1 MGEDFMAKHSIG
13 KMIAALRKTK
23 GWTQVDLA
31 EKLNI
36 SDKAVSKWESEAGY
50 PEITMFPQLA
60 DLFEVSIDYLMTGK
74 EMQPEIITISK
85 AELCA
90 KNDDAT
96 LLKDIDFSQK
106 DESNKCLIDYIK
118 QYESLNVFAA
128 LCAADDRAKG
138 SFDLLTFLKFCLL
151 SNHLELLNKT
161 GFWLKP
167 QICSYR
173 FDSPEDI
180 MGLMPVGALE
190 HFGQLQGKDQYA
202 CILPNDFFTMIASDK
217 RINDKTIDFL
227 LGKQRGRKCIWY
239 HAFPYLIDACYVAE
253 SVELLERL
261 LTLAEENNQYAYDNL
276 NDRNKYA
283 YNYFFIGF
291 IGLKGGHGLV
301 RILDKTL
308 KSALQKNDFTMVERM
323 NRLNKNVMNYY
334 GEFKCGVISDDEI
347 RVAKL
352 KLDKSVSEQDIIIQ
366 SSIHNGIV
374 VIDEL
379 LAVNDADL
387 IEKTLEKYP
396 VSKYELLND
405 IFGKVRQAV
414 ESDNWRFI
422 LEYAVDHNDEN
433 LAYYALNEKKDR
445 IVSWLSNK
453 EKLPFMGWG
462 RTAYDFFRQNE
473 KENINSKYFQLRS
486 KERFSGEIQ
495 VAAHNLPQR
504 RNSKT
509 IYNIDELVEY
519 IKLCKKQVVDDFK
532 ESHNAGKIIEELN
545 EEYFRKELDNGNV
558 ELVAIKLCV
567 RLEAVLKSK
576 YHYEG
581 DFSEMLERFCK
592 EQGKHLVDDGWGY
605 MVSHTEDFVSYLQK
619 LRRYRNSIV
628 HSEKKVDKMTKE
640 ELEFCIKY
648 ICEMK

>member
-1 MGEDFMAKHSIG
+1 MAEHSIG
-13 KMIAALRKTK
+13 KMIAALRKAK

-36 SDKAVSKWESEAGY
+36 SDKTVSKWESEAGY
-50 PEITMFPQLA
+50 PEITMFPRLA
-60 DLFEVSIDYLMTGK
+60 DFFGVSIDYLMIGK
-74 EMQPEIITISK
+74 EVQPEIIIMSK

-90 KNDDAT
+90 KNDDVT
-96 LLKDIDFSQK
+96 LLKELDFSQK

-138 SFDLLTFLKFCLL
+138 AFDLLTFLKFCLL
-151 SNHLELLNKT
+151 SNHIELLNKT

-167 QICSYR
+167 RMCSYR
-173 FDSPEDI
+173 FDSPEDM

-190 HFGQLQGKDQYA
+190 HFGKRQGNDQYV
-202 CILPNDFFTMIASDK
+202 CILQDDFFTMIASDK
-217 RINDKTIDFL
+217 RIKETTIDFL
-227 LGKQRGRKCIWY
+227 LGNQRGRKCVWY
-239 HAFPYLIDACYVAE
+239 HAFPYLINACYEVGNTD
-253 SVELLERL
+253 LLERL
-261 LTLAEENNQYAYDNL
+261 LTLSEENNQYAYDNL
-276 NDRNKYA
+276 KDKRNYV
-283 YNYFFIGF
+283 YNYYFIGF
-291 IGLKGGHGLV
+291 QYSKGGHGLV

-308 KSALQKNDFTMVERM
+308 KAALSKNDFAMIDRM
-323 NRLNKNVMNYY
+323 NRLNRNVMNYY
-334 GEFKCGVISDDEI
+334 GEFKCGIVSDDEI

-352 KLDKSVSEQDIIIQ
+352 KLDKSVSAQDIIIQ

-405 IFGKVRQAV
+405 ILGKLRQAV

-422 LEYAVDHNDEN
+422 FEYAVDNNDEN
-433 LAYYALNEKKDR
+433 LTYYVLNEQKDR
-445 IVSWLSNK
+445 IISWLLDK
-453 EKLPFMGWG
+453 GKLPFMRWV

-495 VAAHNLPQR
+495 VLAHNLPQR
-504 RNSKT
+504 RNSKA

-519 IKLCKKQVVDDFK
+519 IKLCKKQVIDDFK

-545 EEYFRKELDNGNV
+545 EEFFRNELAKGNG

-581 DFSEMLERFCK
+581 DFSEKLEKYCSQHGSY
-592 EQGKHLVDDGWGY
+592 EEDDGWGY
-605 MVSHTEDFVSYLQK
+605 MERHTEKFVPYLQK
-619 LRRYRNSIV
+619 LRKYRNSVV
-628 HSEKKVDKMTKE
+628 HSEKKVDSMTKE
-640 ELEFCIKY
+640 ELDFCIQY
-648 ICEMK
+648 ICGLK

>member
-1 MGEDFMAKHSIG
+1 MNKHSIG
-13 KMIAALRKTK
+13 KTIAELRKAK
-23 GWTQVDLA
+23 GWTQVELA
-31 EKLNI
+31 ERLNI
-36 SDKAVSKWESEAGY
+36 SDKAVSKWESETGY
-50 PEITMFPQLA
+50 PEITMFPKLA
-60 DLFEVSIDYLMTGK
+60 DLFGVSIDYLMTGK
-74 EMQPEIITISK
+74 KVQPEIITMSK

-90 KNDDAT
+90 KNDDIT
-96 LLKDIDFSQK
+96 LLKEIDFSQK

-118 QYESLNVFAA
+118 QYESLNVFVA

-138 SFDLLTFLKFCLL
+138 AFDLLTFLKFCLL

-167 QICSYR
+167 RICSYK

-180 MGLMPVGALE
+180 MGLMPIGALE
-190 HFGQLQGKDQYA
+190 HFGQRQGKDQYA
-202 CILPNDFFTMIASDK
+202 CILPDDFFTMIASDK
-217 RINDKTIDFL
+217 RINENTINFL
-227 LGKQRGRKCIWY
+227 LGKQRGRKCVWY
-239 HAFPYLIDACYVAE
+239 HAFPYLIDACYEVGNTN
-253 SVELLERL
+253 LLRRL
-261 LTLAEENNQYAYDNL
+261 LTLSEENNQYAYDNL
-276 NDRNKYA
+276 NDKSNYA
-283 YNYFFIGF
+283 FNYFFIGF
-291 IGLKGGHGLV
+291 KYSNNGHGLV

-308 KSALQKNDFTMVERM
+308 NLALQKNDFEMIDRM
-323 NRLNKNVMNYY
+323 NALNRSVMKYW
-334 GEFKCGVISDDEI
+334 GFKCGIVSDDEI

-352 KLDKSVSEQDIIIQ
+352 KLDKSVSKQDIIIQ

-396 VSKYELLND
+396 VSKYEFLNT
-405 IFGKVRQAV
+405 ILGRIRQAV
-414 ESDNWRFI
+414 ESDDWRFI

-445 IVSWLSNK
+445 IVSWLSDK

-495 VAAHNLPQR
+495 ISAHNLPQR
-504 RNSKT
+504 RNPKT
-509 IYNIDELVEY
+509 IYNIDDLVEY
-519 IKLCKKQVVDDFK
+519 VKLCKKQVVDDFK
-532 ESHNAGKIIEELN
+532 ESHNASKIIEELN
-545 EEYFRKELDNGNV
+545 EEFFRNELAKGNG

-581 DFSEMLERFCK
+581 DFSEMLEKYCSQHGSY
-592 EQGKHLVDDGWGY
+592 EEDDGWGY
-605 MVSHTEDFVSYLQK
+605 MERRTEKFVPYLQK
-619 LRRYRNSIV
+619 LRKYRNSVV
-628 HSEKKVDKMTKE
+628 HSEKKVDSMTKE
-640 ELEFCIKY
+640 ELDFCIQY
-648 ICEMK
+648 ICGLK

>member
-1 MGEDFMAKHSIG
+1 MTEHSIG
-13 KMIAALRKTK
+13 KMIAALRKAK

-36 SDKAVSKWESEAGY
+36 SDKTVSKWESKTGY
-50 PEITMFPQLA
+50 PEITMFPRIA
-60 DLFEVSIDYLMTGK
+60 DLFGVSIDYLMTGK
-74 EMQPEIITISK
+74 EVQPEIITMSK

-90 KNDDAT
+90 KNDDVT
-96 LLKDIDFSQK
+96 LLKVIDFSQK

-138 SFDLLTFLKFCLL
+138 AFDLLTFLKFCLL

-161 GFWLKP
+161 EFWLKP
-167 QICSYR
+167 RICSYR

-190 HFGQLQGKDQYA
+190 HFGNRQGNDQYV
-202 CILPNDFFTMIASDK
+202 CVLPDDFFTMIATDK
-217 RINDKTIDFL
+217 RINETTIDFL
-227 LGKQRGRKCIWY
+227 LGNQRGRKCVWY
-239 HAFPYLIDACYVAE
+239 HAFPYLIDAYYEVGNTK
-253 SVELLERL
+253 LLERL
-261 LTLAEENNQYAYDNL
+261 LTLSEENNQYAYDTL
-276 NDRNKYA
+276 NDRNNYA
-283 YNYFFIGF
+283 FNYFFIGF
-291 IGLKGGHGLV
+291 IRRKDGHGLV

-308 KSALQKNDFTMVERM
+308 KSALQINDFAMIERM
-323 NRLNKNVMNYY
+323 NRLNKDIMNYY
-334 GEFKCGVISDDEI
+334 GGFKCGVVSDDEI

-352 KLDKSVSEQDIIIQ
+352 KLDKSVSAQDIIIQ

-405 IFGKVRQAV
+405 ILEKIRQAV

-422 LEYAVDHNDEN
+422 FEYAVDNNDEN
-433 LAYYALNEKKDR
+433 LTYYVLNEQKDR
-445 IVSWLSNK
+445 IISWLSDK
-453 EKLPFMGWG
+453 VKLPFMGLG

-495 VAAHNLPQR
+495 VSAHNLPQR
-504 RNSKT
+504 RNSKA
-509 IYNIDELVEY
+509 IYNIDELVAY
-519 IKLCKKQVVDDFK
+519 IKLCKKQVIDDFK
-532 ESHNAGKIIEELN
+532 ESHNAGKIIKELN
-545 EEYFRKELDNGNV
+545 EEFFRNELAKGNG

-581 DFSEMLERFCK
+581 DFSEMLEKYCSQHGSY
-592 EQGKHLVDDGWGY
+592 EEDDGWGY
-605 MVSHTEDFVSYLQK
+605 MERRTEKFVPYLQK
-619 LRRYRNSIV
+619 LRKYRNSVV
-628 HSEKKVDKMTKE
+628 HSEKKVDSMTKE
-640 ELEFCIKY
+640 ELDFCIQY
-648 ICEMK
+648 ICGLK

>member
-1 MGEDFMAKHSIG
+1 MNKHSIG
-13 KMIAALRKTK
+13 KTIAELRKAK
-23 GWTQVDLA
+23 GWTQIELA
-31 EKLNI
+31 ERLNI

-60 DLFEVSIDYLMTGK
+60 NLFEVSIDYLMTGK

-90 KNDDAT
+90 KNDDIT
-96 LLKDIDFSQK
+96 LLKEIDFSQK

-138 SFDLLTFLKFCLL
+138 AFDLLTFLKFCLL

-167 QICSYR
+167 RICSYK

-190 HFGQLQGKDQYA
+190 HFGQRQGNDQYV
-202 CILPNDFFTMIASDK
+202 CVLPDDFFTMIATDK
-217 RINDKTIDFL
+217 RINETTIDFL
-227 LGKQRGRKCIWY
+227 LGKQRGRKCVWY
-239 HAFPYLIDACYVAE
+239 HAFPYLIDACYEVGNTD
-253 SVELLERL
+253 LLGRL
-261 LTLAEENNQYAYDNL
+261 LALSEENNQYAYDNL
-276 NDRNKYA
+276 NDKSNYA
-283 YNYFFIGF
+283 FNYFFIGF
-291 IGLKGGHGLV
+291 KYSNNGHGLV

-308 KSALQKNDFTMVERM
+308 NSALQKNDFEMIDRM
-323 NRLNKNVMNYY
+323 NALNRNVMKYWI
-334 GEFKCGVISDDEI
+334 FKCGIVSDDEI

-352 KLDKSVSEQDIIIQ
+352 KLDKSVSKQDIIIQ

-387 IEKTLEKYP
+387 IEKTLEKHP

-405 IFGKVRQAV
+405 ILGKVRKAV

-422 LEYAVDHNDEN
+422 FEYAADNNDEN
-433 LAYYALNEKKDR
+433 LNYYVLNEQKDR
-445 IVSWLSNK
+445 IISWLSDK
-453 EKLPFMGWG
+453 GKLPFMGWG

-473 KENINSKYFQLRS
+473 KENINLKYFQLRS

-495 VAAHNLPQR
+495 VSAHNLPQR

-519 IKLCKKQVVDDFK
+519 IKLCKKQVIDDFK

-545 EEYFRKELDNGNV
+545 EEFFRNELAKGNG

-576 YHYEG
+576 YHYES
-581 DFSEMLERFCK
+581 DFSEMLEKYCSQHGSY
-592 EQGKHLVDDGWGY
+592 EEDDGWGY
-605 MVSHTEDFVSYLQK
+605 MERRTEKFVPYLQK
-619 LRRYRNSIV
+619 LRKYRNSVV
-628 HSEKKVDKMTKE
+628 HSEKKVDSMTKE
-640 ELEFCIKY
+640 ELDFCIQY
-648 ICEMK
+648 ICGLK

>member
-1 MGEDFMAKHSIG
+1 MAEHSIG
-13 KMIAALRKTK
+13 KMIAALRKAK

-36 SDKAVSKWESEAGY
+36 SDKTVSKWESEAGY
-50 PEITMFPQLA
+50 PEITMFPRLA
-60 DLFEVSIDYLMTGK
+60 DFFGVSIDYLMIGK
-74 EMQPEIITISK
+74 EVQPEIITMSK

-90 KNDDAT
+90 KNDDVT
-96 LLKDIDFSQK
+96 LLKELDFSQK

-138 SFDLLTFLKFCLL
+138 AFDLLTFLKFCLL
-151 SNHLELLNKT
+151 SNHIELLNKT

-167 QICSYR
+167 RMCSYR
-173 FDSPEDI
+173 FDSPEDM

-190 HFGQLQGKDQYA
+190 HFGKRQGNDQYV
-202 CILPNDFFTMIASDK
+202 CVLQDEFFTMIATDN
-217 RINDKTIDFL
+217 RIKETTIDFL
-227 LGKQRGRKCIWY
+227 LGNQRGRKCVWY
-239 HAFPYLIDACYVAE
+239 HAFPYLINACYEVGNTD
-253 SVELLERL
+253 LLERL
-261 LTLAEENNQYAYDNL
+261 LTLSEENNQYAYDNL
-276 NDRNKYA
+276 KDKRNYV
-283 YNYFFIGF
+283 YNYYFIGF
-291 IGLKGGHGLV
+291 QYSKGGHGLV

-308 KSALQKNDFTMVERM
+308 KAALSKNDFAMIDRM
-323 NRLNKNVMNYY
+323 NRLNRNVMNYY
-334 GEFKCGVISDDEI
+334 GEFKCGIVSDDEI

-352 KLDKSVSEQDIIIQ
+352 KLDKSVSAQDIIIQ

-387 IEKTLEKYP
+387 IEKTLKKYP

-405 IFGKVRQAV
+405 ILGKLRQAV

-422 LEYAVDHNDEN
+422 FEYAVDNNDEN
-433 LAYYALNEKKDR
+433 LTYYVLNEQKDR
-445 IVSWLSNK
+445 IISWLSDK
-453 EKLPFMGWG
+453 GKLPFMGWV

-495 VAAHNLPQR
+495 VLAHNLPQR
-504 RNSKT
+504 RNSKA

-519 IKLCKKQVVDDFK
+519 IKLCKKQVIDDFK
-532 ESHNAGKIIEELN
+532 ESHNAGKIIGELS
-545 EEYFRKELDNGNV
+545 EEYFRKELDKGNI

-567 RLEAVLKSK
+567 RLETVLKSK

-581 DFSEMLERFCK
+581 DFSEILEKYCSQYGVY
-592 EQGKHLVDDGWGY
+592 EEDDGWGY
-605 MVSHTEDFVSYLQK
+605 IETRTHEFVTYLQK
-619 LRRYRNSIV
+619 LRKYRNSIV
-628 HSEKKVDKMTKE
+628 HSEKKVDGMTKE
-640 ELEFCIKY
+640 ELDFCITY

>member
-1 MGEDFMAKHSIG
+1 MAEHSIG
-13 KMIAALRKTK
+13 KMIAALRKAK

-50 PEITMFPQLA
+50 PEITMFPKLA
-60 DLFEVSIDYLMTGK
+60 DLFGVSIDYLMTGK
-74 EMQPEIITISK
+74 EVQPEIITMSK

-90 KNDDAT
+90 KNDDIT
-96 LLKDIDFSQK
+96 LLKEIDFSQK

-118 QYESLNVFAA
+118 QYESLNVFVA

-138 SFDLLTFLKFCLL
+138 AFDLLTFLKFCLL

-167 QICSYR
+167 RICSYS

-180 MGLMPVGALE
+180 MGLMPIGALE
-190 HFGQLQGKDQYA
+190 HFGKRQGNDQYV
-202 CILPNDFFTMIASDK
+202 CVLPDDFFTMIATDK
-217 RINDKTIDFL
+217 RINETTIDFL
-227 LGKQRGRKCIWY
+227 LGKQRGRKCVWY
-239 HAFPYLIDACYVAE
+239 HAFPYLIDACYEVGNTD
-253 SVELLERL
+253 LLERL
-261 LTLAEENNQYAYDNL
+261 LTLSEENNQYAYDNL
-276 NDRNKYA
+276 KDKRNYVN
-283 YNYFFIGF
+283 NYYFIGF
-291 IGLKGGHGLV
+291 QYSKVGHGLV

-308 KSALQKNDFTMVERM
+308 RAALQKNDFEMIDRM
-323 NRLNKNVMNYY
+323 NSLNRGVISWGFN
-334 GEFKCGVISDDEI
+334 CGVVSDDEI

-352 KLDKSVSEQDIIIQ
+352 KLDNAVSEHDIIVQ

-379 LAVNDADL
+379 LQVNDADL
-387 IEKTLEKYP
+387 IEKALEEYP
-396 VSKYELLND
+396 VSKYELLNT
-405 IFGKVRQAV
+405 ILKKMRQAV
-414 ESDNWRFI
+414 ESDDWRFI
-422 LEYAVDHNDEN
+422 FEYAVDNNDEN
-433 LAYYALNEKKDR
+433 LTYYVLNGQKDR
-445 IVSWLSNK
+445 IISWLSDK
-453 EKLPFMGWG
+453 GKLPFMGWG

-473 KENINSKYFQLRS
+473 KENINSKYLQLRS
-486 KERFSGEIQ
+486 RERFSGEIQ
-495 VAAHNLPQR
+495 VSAHNLPQR
-504 RNSKT
+504 RNSKA

-532 ESHNAGKIIEELN
+532 VSHNTGKIIEELN
-545 EEYFRKELDNGNV
+545 EEFFRNELAKGND
-558 ELVAIKLCV
+558 ELVVIKLCV

-592 EQGKHLVDDGWGY
+592 EQGEHLVDDGWDY
-605 MVSHTEDFVSYLQK
+605 MVSRKENFVSYLQK
-619 LRRYRNSIV
+619 LRKYRNSIV

>member
-1 MGEDFMAKHSIG
+1 MNKHSIG
-13 KMIAALRKTK
+13 KTIAELRKAK
-23 GWTQVDLA
+23 GWTQVELS
-31 EKLNI
+31 ERLNI

-60 DLFEVSIDYLMTGK
+60 NLFEVSIDYLMTGK

-90 KNDDAT
+90 KNDDVT
-96 LLKDIDFSQK
+96 LLKDIDFTQK
-106 DESNKCLIDYIK
+106 DENNKCLIDYIQ
-118 QYESLNVFAA
+118 QYESLKVFSA
-128 LCAADDRAKG
+128 LCTTDDRAKG

-151 SNHLELLNKT
+151 SNHLELLNKK

-173 FDSPEDI
+173 FDSAEDI
-180 MGLMPVGALE
+180 MGLMPIGALE
-190 HFGQLQGKDQYA
+190 HFGQRQGKDQYA
-202 CILPNDFFTMIASDK
+202 CILPDDFFTMIASDK
-217 RINDKTIDFL
+217 RINETTINFL
-227 LGKQRGRKCIWY
+227 LGKQRGRKCVWY
-239 HAFPYLIDACYVAE
+239 HAFPYLIDACYEVGNTN
-253 SVELLERL
+253 LLRRL
-261 LTLAEENNQYAYDNL
+261 LTLSEENNQYAYDNL
-276 NDRNKYA
+276 NDKSNYA
-283 YNYFFIGF
+283 FNYFFIGF
-291 IGLKGGHGLV
+291 KYSNNGHGLV

-308 KSALQKNDFTMVERM
+308 NLALQKNDFEMIDRM
-323 NRLNKNVMNYY
+323 NALNRNVMKYW
-334 GEFKCGVISDDEI
+334 GFKCGIVSDDEI

-352 KLDKSVSEQDIIIQ
+352 KLDKSVSKQDIIIQ

-396 VSKYELLND
+396 VSKYEFLNT
-405 IFGKVRQAV
+405 ILGRIRQAV
-414 ESDNWRFI
+414 ESDDWRFI

-445 IVSWLSNK
+445 IVSWLSDK

-495 VAAHNLPQR
+495 ISAHNLPQR
-504 RNSKT
+504 RNPKT
-509 IYNIDELVEY
+509 IYNIDDLVEY
-519 IKLCKKQVVDDFK
+519 VKLCKKQVVDDFK
-532 ESHNAGKIIEELN
+532 ESHNASKIIEELN
-545 EEYFRKELDNGNV
+545 EEFFRNELAKGNGD
-558 ELVAIKLCV
+558 LVAIKLCV

-581 DFSEMLERFCK
+581 DFSEMLEKYCSRHGSY
-592 EQGKHLVDDGWGY
+592 EEDDGWGY
-605 MVSHTEDFVSYLQK
+605 MERRTEKFVPYLQK
-619 LRRYRNSIV
+619 LRKYRNSVV
-628 HSEKKVDKMTKE
+628 HSEKKVDSMTKE
-640 ELEFCIKY
+640 ELDFCIQY
-648 ICEMK
+648 ICGLK

>member
-1 MGEDFMAKHSIG
+1 MNKHSIG
-13 KMIAALRKTK
+13 KTIAELRKAK
-23 GWTQVDLA
+23 GWTQIELA
-31 EKLNI
+31 ERLNI

-60 DLFEVSIDYLMTGK
+60 NLFEVSIDYLMTGK
-74 EMQPEIITISK
+74 KVQPEIITMSK

-90 KNDDAT
+90 KNDDIT
-96 LLKDIDFSQK
+96 LLKEIDFSQK

-138 SFDLLTFLKFCLL
+138 AFDLLTFLKFCLL

-167 QICSYR
+167 RICSYK

-190 HFGQLQGKDQYA
+190 HFGQRQGNDQYV
-202 CILPNDFFTMIASDK
+202 CVLPDDFFTMIASDK
-217 RINDKTIDFL
+217 RINENTINFL
-227 LGKQRGRKCIWY
+227 LGKQRGRKCVWY
-239 HAFPYLIDACYVAE
+239 HAFPYLIDACYEVGNTD
-253 SVELLERL
+253 LLGRL
-261 LTLAEENNQYAYDNL
+261 LALSEENNQYAYDNL
-276 NDRNKYA
+276 NDKSNYA
-283 YNYFFIGF
+283 FNYFFIGF
-291 IGLKGGHGLV
+291 KYSNNGHGLV

-308 KSALQKNDFTMVERM
+308 NLALQKNDFEMIDRM
-323 NRLNKNVMNYY
+323 NALNRNVMKYW
-334 GEFKCGVISDDEI
+334 GFKCGIVSDDEI

-352 KLDKSVSEQDIIIQ
+352 KLDKSVSKQDIIIQ

-396 VSKYELLND
+396 VSKYEFLNT
-405 IFGKVRQAV
+405 ILGRIRQAV
-414 ESDNWRFI
+414 ESDDWRFI

-445 IVSWLSNK
+445 IVSWLSDK

-495 VAAHNLPQR
+495 ISAHNLSQR
-504 RNSKT
+504 RNPKT
-509 IYNIDELVEY
+509 IYNIDDLVEY
-519 IKLCKKQVVDDFK
+519 VKLCKKQVVDDFK
-532 ESHNAGKIIEELN
+532 ESHNASKIIEELN
-545 EEYFRKELDNGNV
+545 EEFFRNELVKGNGD
-558 ELVAIKLCV
+558 LVAIKLCV

-581 DFSEMLERFCK
+581 DFSEMLERYCSQHGSY
-592 EQGKHLVDDGWGY
+592 EEDDGWGY
-605 MVSHTEDFVSYLQK
+605 MEKRTVKFVPYLQK
-619 LRRYRNSIV
+619 LRKYRNSVV
-628 HSEKKVDKMTKE
+628 HSEKKVDSMTKE
-640 ELEFCIKY
+640 ELDFCIQY
-648 ICEMK
+648 ICGLK

>member
-1 MGEDFMAKHSIG
+1 MTEHSIG
-13 KMIAALRKTK
+13 KMIAALRKAK

-36 SDKAVSKWESEAGY
+36 SDKTVSKWESKTGY
-50 PEITMFPQLA
+50 PEITMFPRIA
-60 DLFEVSIDYLMTGK
+60 DLFGVSIDYLMTGK
-74 EMQPEIITISK
+74 EVQPEIITMSK

-90 KNDDAT
+90 KNDDVT
-96 LLKDIDFSQK
+96 LLKVIDFSQK

-138 SFDLLTFLKFCLL
+138 AFDLLTFLKFCLL

-167 QICSYR
+167 RICSYR

-190 HFGQLQGKDQYA
+190 HFGNRQGNDQYV
-202 CILPNDFFTMIASDK
+202 CVLPDDFFTMIATDK
-217 RINDKTIDFL
+217 RINETTIDFL
-227 LGKQRGRKCIWY
+227 LGNQRGRKCVWY
-239 HAFPYLIDACYVAE
+239 HAFPYLIDAYYEVGNTK
-253 SVELLERL
+253 LLERL
-261 LTLAEENNQYAYDNL
+261 LTLSEENNQYAYDTL
-276 NDRNKYA
+276 NDRNNYA
-283 YNYFFIGF
+283 FNYFFIGF
-291 IGLKGGHGLV
+291 IRRKDGHGLV

-308 KSALQKNDFTMVERM
+308 KSALQINDFAMIERM
-323 NRLNKNVMNYY
+323 NRLNKDIMNYY
-334 GEFKCGVISDDEI
+334 GGFKCGVVSDDEI

-352 KLDKSVSEQDIIIQ
+352 KLDKSVSAQDIIIQ

-405 IFGKVRQAV
+405 ILEKIRQAV

-422 LEYAVDHNDEN
+422 FEYAVDNNDEN
-433 LAYYALNEKKDR
+433 LTYYVLNEQKDR
-445 IVSWLSNK
+445 IISWLSDK
-453 EKLPFMGWG
+453 VKLPFMGLG

-495 VAAHNLPQR
+495 VSAHNLPQR
-504 RNSKT
+504 RNSKA
-509 IYNIDELVEY
+509 IYNIDELVAY
-519 IKLCKKQVVDDFK
+519 IKLCKKQVIDDFK
-532 ESHNAGKIIEELN
+532 ESHNAGKIIKELN
-545 EEYFRKELDNGNV
+545 EEFFRNELAKGNG

-581 DFSEMLERFCK
+581 DFSEMLEKYCSQHGSY
-592 EQGKHLVDDGWGY
+592 EEDDGWGY
-605 MVSHTEDFVSYLQK
+605 MERRTEKFVPYLQK
-619 LRRYRNSIV
+619 LRKYRNSVV
-628 HSEKKVDKMTKE
+628 HSEKKVDSMTKE
-640 ELEFCIKY
+640 ELDFCIQY
-648 ICEMK
+648 ICGLK

>member
-1 MGEDFMAKHSIG
+1 
-13 KMIAALRKTK
+13 
-23 GWTQVDLA
+23 
-31 EKLNI
+31 
-36 SDKAVSKWESEAGY
+36 
-50 PEITMFPQLA
+50 
-60 DLFEVSIDYLMTGK
+60 MTGK
-74 EMQPEIITISK
+74 KVQPEIITMSK

-90 KNDDAT
+90 KNDDIT
-96 LLKDIDFSQK
+96 LLKEIDFSQK

-138 SFDLLTFLKFCLL
+138 AFDLLTFLKFCLL

-167 QICSYR
+167 RICSYK

-190 HFGQLQGKDQYA
+190 HFGQRQGNDQYV
-202 CILPNDFFTMIASDK
+202 CVLPDDFFTMIASDK
-217 RINDKTIDFL
+217 RINENTINFL
-227 LGKQRGRKCIWY
+227 LGKQR
-239 HAFPYLIDACYVAE
+239 
-253 SVELLERL
+253 
-261 LTLAEENNQYAYDNL
+261 QYAYDNL
-276 NDRNKYA
+276 NDKSNYA
-283 YNYFFIGF
+283 FNYFFIGF
-291 IGLKGGHGLV
+291 KYSNNGHGLV

-308 KSALQKNDFTMVERM
+308 NLALQKNDFEMIDRM
-323 NRLNKNVMNYY
+323 NALNRNVMKYW
-334 GEFKCGVISDDEI
+334 GFKCGIVSDDEI

-352 KLDKSVSEQDIIIQ
+352 KLDKSVSKQDIIIQ

-396 VSKYELLND
+396 VSKYEFLNT
-405 IFGKVRQAV
+405 ILGRIRQAV
-414 ESDNWRFI
+414 ESDDWRFI

-445 IVSWLSNK
+445 IVSWLSDK

-495 VAAHNLPQR
+495 ISAHNLSQR
-504 RNSKT
+504 RNPKT
-509 IYNIDELVEY
+509 IYNIDDLVEY
-519 IKLCKKQVVDDFK
+519 VKLCKKQVVDDFK
-532 ESHNAGKIIEELN
+532 ESHNASKIIEELN
-545 EEYFRKELDNGNV
+545 EEFFRNELVKGNGD
-558 ELVAIKLCV
+558 LVAIKLCV
-567 RLEAVLKSK
+567 RLEAVLKSR

-581 DFSEMLERFCK
+581 DFSEMLEK
-592 EQGKHLVDDGWGY
+592 LGVYGKA
-605 MVSHTEDFVSYLQK
+605 
-619 LRRYRNSIV
+619 YR
-628 HSEKKVDKMTKE
+628 K
-640 ELEFCIKY
+640 
-648 ICEMK
+648 ICPLSPKTS

>member
-1 MGEDFMAKHSIG
+1 MSKHSIG

-151 SNHLELLNKT
+151 SNHLELLNKK

-190 HFGQLQGKDQYA
+190 HFGQRQGNDQYV
-202 CILPNDFFTMIASDK
+202 CVLPDDFFTMIATDK
-217 RINDKTIDFL
+217 RINETTIDFL
-227 LGKQRGRKCIWY
+227 LGKQRGRKCVWY
-239 HAFPYLIDACYVAE
+239 HAFPYLIDACYEVGNTD
-253 SVELLERL
+253 LLGRL
-261 LTLAEENNQYAYDNL
+261 LALSEENNQYAYDNL
-276 NDRNKYA
+276 KDNRNYV
-283 YNYFFIGF
+283 YNYYFIGF
-291 IGLKGGHGLV
+291 QYSKGGHGLV

-308 KSALQKNDFTMVERM
+308 NSALQKNDFEMIDRM
-323 NRLNKNVMNYY
+323 NALNRNVMKYWT
-334 GEFKCGVISDDEI
+334 FKCGIVSDDEI

-352 KLDKSVSEQDIIIQ
+352 KLDKSVSAQDIIIQ

-405 IFGKVRQAV
+405 ILEKVRQAV

-422 LEYAVDHNDEN
+422 FEYAVDHGDEN
-433 LAYYALNEKKDR
+433 LAYYVLNEKKDR
-445 IVSWLSNK
+445 IISWLSDK
-453 EKLPFMGWG
+453 GKLPFMGWG
-462 RTAYDFFRQNE
+462 HTAYDFFRQNE

-486 KERFSGEIQ
+486 KERFSGEMQIS
-495 VAAHNLPQR
+495 AHNLPQK
-504 RNSKT
+504 RNLKI
-509 IYNIDELVEY
+509 IYNITDLVEY

-532 ESHNAGKIIEELN
+532 ASHNADKIIEELN
-545 EEYFRKELDNGNV
+545 EEFFRNELANGND

-567 RLEAVLKSK
+567 RLEAVLKAK

-581 DFSEMLERFCK
+581 EFSEMLERFCK
-592 EQGKHLVDDGWGY
+592 EQGKYLADDGYGY
-605 MVSHTEDFVSYLQK
+605 MMPRAEDFVSCPQNPRK
-619 LRRYRNSIV
+619 YRNSIV
-628 HSEKKVDKMTKE
+628 HSEKKGDKMTKE
-640 ELEFCIKY
+640 ELSFCIQY
-648 ICEMK
+648 ICGLK